1 MAGDCLQVP
10 GSGNTH
16 VKMLKTKRLRGSQ
29 DGPKMPAFWQAA
41 NWRKKE
47 TVWVKGSTVVLEP
60 RSHEDSK
67 FCI

>member
-16 VKMLKTKRLRGSQ
+16 LKMLKTKRLQTFLEGSELP
-29 DGPKMPAFWQAA
+29 GFRQAA

-47 TVWVKGSTVVLEP
+47 TVWVKGSTEVLEP
-60 RSHEDSK
+60 
-67 FCI
+67 